1 MHAFAPARMHS
12 RPCCTKVI
20 SCCHGFSM
28 ACHPRPGKAPSGL
41 DRPLV
46 SMQKAGD
53 RKRKACRALSATRKT
68 RVVATETASMVVTDS
83 NRTPKVSITAVISA
97 HKHHPLGASWHE
109 VMSHVA
115 DRLTW
120 EDPDF
125 QVHIFTDEDLLP
137 TGSHSKFSHAVQSSQ
152 IMLILDIQKPAK
164 LDMLLS
170 SMRTVPTAIALGSHP
185 QLEAATSLNNITV
198 TSPWEKAAAALPWS
212 SSAKGSKVLQS
223 VRQVYKRQTS
233 DDLLFMLLV
242 LIDAYIT
249 EVSPKCLTASS
260 TGSASMQANGN
271 QGVSMFVGHCAVSIT
286 CRYAQL
292 PHCPFCSSH
301 G

>member
-1 MHAFAPARMHS
+1 MHASAPAKMHS
-12 RPCCTKVI
+12 RPSCNKVI
-20 SCCHGFSM
+20 SCGHGF
-28 ACHPRPGKAPSGL
+28 CGHPDGGPGKVFSGI
-41 DRPLV
+41 DRRPA
-46 SMQKAGD
+46 SMQEAGD
-53 RKRKACRALSATRKT
+53 RKRKACRALSASRKT
-68 RVVATETASMVVTDS
+68 MAVATETASMVATDS
-83 NRTPKVSITAVISA
+83 NRTPKVSITTVIPA

-125 QVHIFTDEDLLP
+125 LVQIFTEEALIAG
-137 TGSHSKFSHAVQSSQ
+137 GSHSKFSDAVQSAQ

-164 LDMLLS
+164 LDLLLG

-185 QLEAATSLNNITV
+185 QLEAATSLNNITL
-198 TSPWEKAAAALPWS
+198 TTPWEKAAAALPWS

-249 EVSPKCLTASS
+249 EVSSEIHRIC
-260 TGSASMQANGN
+260 
-271 QGVSMFVGHCAVSIT
+271 
-286 CRYAQL
+286 
-292 PHCPFCSSH
+292 
-301 G
+301 